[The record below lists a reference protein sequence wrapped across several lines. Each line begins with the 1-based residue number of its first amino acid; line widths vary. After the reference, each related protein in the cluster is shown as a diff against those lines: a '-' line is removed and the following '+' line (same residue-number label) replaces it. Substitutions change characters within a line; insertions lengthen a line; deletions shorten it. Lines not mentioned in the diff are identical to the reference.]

1 MKNTK
6 QWFEAAVPNPTAKN
20 LEVQLGVHLEEVSEM
35 MVAFTVETRSG
46 ISFMKW
52 EDCLQD
58 IEEIATLLK
67 TGQLKITSVDANA
80 VLDGITD
87 QQVTAIGIGHM
98 LGMDTTGAL
107 AEVDRSNFSKFGKD
121 GQPIFDENGKIKKG
135 PHYVKPNLE
144 PFLPSP
150 ERIQQ
155 VLNDD

>member
-6 QWFEAAVPNPTAKN
+6 QWFEQAVPNPTTKN
-20 LEVQLGVHLEEVSEM
+20 LEVQLGVHLEEVGEM
-35 MVAFTVETRSG
+35 MAAFIVEVESG
-46 ISFMKW
+46 AAFLKW
-52 EDCLQD
+52 EDCLQSVV
-58 IEEIATLLK
+58 EVATLLK
-67 TGQLKITSVDANA
+67 QGQLTITNIDANE

-155 VLNDD
+155 VLK

>member
-20 LEVQLGVHLEEVSEM
+20 LEVQLGVHLEEVVEM
-35 MVAFTVETRSG
+35 MAAFIIEKASG
-46 ISFMKW
+46 ASFGEW
-52 EDCLQD
+52 EDTFQELN
-58 IEEIATLLK
+58 IVATMLK
-67 TGQLKITSVDANA
+67 EGKLKVANLDADA

-98 LGMDTTGAL
+98 LGMDTAGAL

-155 VLNDD
+155 VLK

>member
-6 QWFEAAVPNPTAKN
+6 QWFEAAVPNPTTKN
-20 LEVQLGVHLEEVSEM
+20 LNTQVAVHLEEVAEM
-35 MVAFTVETRSG
+35 VEAMTVEGSSEGYKLWQQLHSTLVE
-46 ISFMKW
+46 ISNLMK
-52 EDCLQD
+52 QGQMQ
-58 IEEIATLLK
+58 IATL
-67 TGQLKITSVDANA
+67 DANA

-155 VLNDD
+155 VLK

>member
-6 QWFEAAVPNPTAKN
+6 QWFEQAVPNPTTKN
-20 LEVQLGVHLEEVSEM
+20 LNIQVAVHLEEVAEM
-35 MVAFTVETRSG
+35 VEAMTVEGSSEGYKLWQQLQATLVQ
-46 ISFMKW
+46 ISNLMK
-52 EDCLQD
+52 QGQMQ
-58 IEEIATLLK
+58 IATL
-67 TGQLKITSVDANA
+67 DANA

-155 VLNDD
+155 VLK

>member
-6 QWFEAAVPNPTAKN
+6 QWFEAAVPNPTTKN
-20 LEVQLGVHLEEVSEM
+20 LEVQLGVHLEEVAEM

-155 VLNDD
+155 VLK

>member
-6 QWFEAAVPNPTAKN
+6 QWFEAAVPNPTTKN
-20 LEVQLGVHLEEVSEM
+20 LNIQVAVHLEEVAEM
-35 MVAFTVETRSG
+35 VEAMTVEGSSEGYKLWQQLQATLVE
-46 ISFMKW
+46 ISNLMK
-52 EDCLQD
+52 QGQMQ
-58 IEEIATLLK
+58 IATL
-67 TGQLKITSVDANA
+67 DANA

-98 LGMDTTGAL
+98 LGMDTTSAL

-155 VLNDD
+155 VLK

>member
-121 GQPIFDENGKIKKG
+121 DQPIFDENGKIKKG

-155 VLNDD
+155 VLK

>member
-6 QWFEAAVPNPTAKN
+6 QWFEQAVPNPTAKN
-20 LEVQLGVHLEEVSEM
+20 LNIQIAVHLEEVAEM
-35 MVAFTVETRSG
+35 VEAMTVEGSSEGYKLWQQLQATLVE
-46 ISFMKW
+46 ISNLMK
-52 EDCLQD
+52 QGQMQ
-58 IEEIATLLK
+58 IATL
-67 TGQLKITSVDANA
+67 DANA

-121 GQPIFDENGKIKKG
+121 GQPIFDENGNIKKG

-155 VLNDD
+155 VLK

>member
-6 QWFEAAVPNPTAKN
+6 QWFEAAVPNPTTKN
-20 LEVQLGVHLEEVSEM
+20 LNIQVAVHLEEVAEM
-35 MVAFTVETRSG
+35 VEAMTVEGSSEGYKLWQQLHSTLVE
-46 ISFMKW
+46 ISNLMK
-52 EDCLQD
+52 QGQMQ
-58 IEEIATLLK
+58 IATL
-67 TGQLKITSVDANA
+67 DANA

-155 VLNDD
+155 VLK

>member
-20 LEVQLGVHLEEVSEM
+20 LEVQLGVHLEEVAEM

-155 VLNDD
+155 VLK

>member
-20 LEVQLGVHLEEVSEM
+20 LEVQLGVHLEEVVEM
-35 MVAFTVETRSG
+35 MAAFIIEKASG
-46 ISFMKW
+46 ASFGEW
-52 EDCLQD
+52 EDTFQELN
-58 IEEIATLLK
+58 IVATMLK
-67 TGQLKITSVDANA
+67 EGKLNIVNLDANA

-155 VLNDD
+155 VLK

>member
-6 QWFEAAVPNPTAKN
+6 QWFEQAVPNPITKN
-20 LEVQLGVHLEEVSEM
+20 LNIQVAVHLEEVAEM
-35 MVAFTVETRSG
+35 VEAMTVEGSSEGYKLWQQLQATLVE
-46 ISFMKW
+46 ISNLMK
-52 EDCLQD
+52 QGQMQ
-58 IEEIATLLK
+58 IATL
-67 TGQLKITSVDANA
+67 DANA

-135 PHYVKPNLE
+135 PHYVKPNLA

-155 VLNDD
+155 VLN

>member
-20 LEVQLGVHLEEVSEM
+20 LNIQVAVHLEEVAEM
-35 MVAFTVETRSG
+35 VEAMTVEGSSEGYKLWQQLQATLVG
-46 ISFMKW
+46 ISNLMK
-52 EDCLQD
+52 QGQMQ
-58 IEEIATLLK
+58 IATL
-67 TGQLKITSVDANA
+67 DANA

-98 LGMDTTGAL
+98 LGMDTTSAL

-155 VLNDD
+155 VLKW

>member
-6 QWFEAAVPNPTAKN
+6 QWFEQAVPNPTTKN
-20 LEVQLGVHLEEVSEM
+20 LEVQLGVHLEEVAEM

-87 QQVTAIGIGHM
+87 Q
-98 LGMDTTGAL
+98 
-107 AEVDRSNFSKFGKD
+107 
-121 GQPIFDENGKIKKG
+121 
-135 PHYVKPNLE
+135 
-144 PFLPSP
+144 
-150 ERIQQ
+150 
-155 VLNDD
+155 